1 MSFPQTSALRPLIG
15 RAVVT
20 AAQARWFGL
29 CLALLVWGGPLRV
42 TAQSNWTLIGWNNLG
57 MHCMD
62 SDYGVFSIL
71 PPYNTVHAQ
80 LINNQGKLVPNTA
93 GIGITYHAV
102 ADLDGSF
109 NSYSEGKGNFRTY
122 APALF
127 GLTLAPE
134 TGLPV
139 PGPESFSMPGRTNT
153 PQAMKYEESMKWFAA
168 YGIPITPYDDA
179 GKPNQY
185 PMMRLM
191 ATNGSGQVLAMTDIV
206 LPVSDEM
213 DCKLCHASGSGPAAE
228 PSGGWV
234 FDPHPGRD
242 YRLNILRLHD
252 EHNLTNAIYRDA
264 LATHGFSSNGL
275 LATVTANQRPI
286 LCAACHLSEA
296 LPGSGLES
304 IPPLT
309 TAMHGRHAD
318 VLDPRNGLTL
328 NATANRVG
336 CYSCHPGS
344 VTRCLR
350 GAMGKAVAADGSMM
364 MQCQSCHGTMSAVG
378 DPGRVGWLQEP
389 NCQACHV
396 GSATNSFGVIR
407 FLDALSNG
415 VLRVPSDPLF
425 ATSPHTPMT
434 NTSLYRF
441 SAGHGGIQCAACH
454 GSTHAEF
461 PSALP
466 ADNVGHIE
474 RQGHAGVLNECTAC
488 HQTMPSTRNGGPH
501 GMHQIGQSWI
511 NDHNNAAQALG
522 LNACRTCHG
531 STGQGTVLSLAFS
544 EKTITSERGTI
555 HYWKGRKVSCY
566 GCHNGMNTGDPT
578 TRGVPTITNVTGVA
592 TSGIPLN
599 LALSGPNTRIVE
611 QARHGAVALTDSLAT
626 YYPDLTFVGTDVFT
640 FAANNGYN
648 DSELGTATIVVQ
660 PNPAGVPVPES
671 AQIFALGLA
680 PTNAGLNF
688 SSSLGQAYRVES
700 STNLLEDEWVESV
713 TSLWGH
719 TDTTWA
725 PDARVFDFMRLFRVT
740 AIPAPEATPAAAD
753 SATNSTYDGG
763 WSNGSD
769 GGAGFGGWSLIVSNG
784 ASAGFFTATTANS
797 GMSMAER
804 AWGLWANSS
813 ASASAFRTLDQ
824 PLATGQALALR
835 FDNNAVQ
842 SGGQVGVSLLNAAGQ
857 ILTEFFFVGGQA
869 TYRVNDQAGSR
880 VTLIPWSNAG
890 WDLVFRMASA
900 SDYHLSCGPYIVSG
914 LLKSQSDQVVAR
926 IRLWNANAGTGSSY
940 DLYVDQV
947 RVLNP

>member
-1 MSFPQTSALRPLIG
+1 MTQTRM
-15 RAVVT
+15 
-20 AAQARWFGL
+20 RWMFLG
-29 CLALLVWGGPLRV
+29 LALLANGSPLPAG
-42 TAQSNWTLIGWNNLG
+42 AQSNWTLIGWNNLG

-62 SDYGVFSIL
+62 SDYSVFSIL
-71 PPYNTVHAQ
+71 PPYNTIHAQ
-80 LINNQGKLVPNTA
+80 LINGQGKLVTNST
-93 GIGITYHAV
+93 GIGITYHAI

-109 NSYSEGKGNFRTY
+109 NSFSEGKGNFR
-122 APALF
+122 ANAAALF
-127 GLTLAPE
+127 GLALPPE

-139 PGPESFSMPGRTNT
+139 PGPESFSMPGRTNV
-153 PQAMKYEESMKWFAA
+153 PQAMKYEASMKWFAA
-168 YGIPITPYDDA
+168 YGVPITPYDDA

-213 DCKLCHASGSGPAAE
+213 DCKLCHASGSEPAAE
-228 PSGGWV
+228 PAGGWIWAA
-234 FDPHPGRD
+234 HPGRD

-252 EHNLTNAIYRDA
+252 EHNLTNATYRAA

-275 LATVTANQRPI
+275 AATVTEAQRPI

-296 LPGSGLES
+296 LPGSGLPD

-318 VLDPRNGLTL
+318 VLDPRNGMTL
-328 NATANRVG
+328 DATANRVG

-378 DPGRVGWLQEP
+378 DPGRVGWLEEP

-396 GSATNSFGVIR
+396 GSATNTFGVIR
-407 FLDALSNG
+407 FLDAFSNG
-415 VLRVPSDPLF
+415 VLRTPSDRLF
-425 ATSPHTPMT
+425 ATSPHTPLT

-441 SAGHGGIQCAACH
+441 SAGHGGIQCSACH

-466 ADNVGHIE
+466 ADNVGNIE

-488 HQTMPSTRNGGPH
+488 HQTMPATRNGGPH

-544 EKTITSERGTI
+544 EKTITSERGNI
-555 HYWKGRKVSCY
+555 HYWKGRKVTCY

-578 TRGVPTITNVTGVA
+578 TRLVPTITNVTGVT

-611 QARHGAVALTDSLAT
+611 QARHGAVALVGTLAT
-626 YYPDLTFVGTDVFT
+626 YYPDLTFAGTDTFT

-648 DSELGTATIVVQ
+648 DSELGTATVVVHG
-660 PNPAGVPVPES
+660 NPAGVPAPEA
-671 AQIFALGLA
+671 AQIIALGLA

-688 SSSLGQAYRVES
+688 SSSLGQAYRIES
-700 STNLLEDEWVESV
+700 TTNLLEDAWVESV

-719 TDTTWA
+719 TDATWA
-725 PDARVFDFMRLFRVT
+725 PDARVFDFIRLFRVS
-740 AIPAPEATPAAAD
+740 AVPAPAISPAAAD

-763 WSNGSD
+763 WNNGSNG
-769 GGAGFGGWSLIVSNG
+769 GTGFDGWSLTVSNG
-784 ASAGFFTATTANS
+784 ASGGFFTATTAN
-797 GMSMAER
+797 GDMSMAAR
-804 AWGLWANSS
+804 AWGLWANSG
-813 ASASAFRTLDQ
+813 ATASAFRTLNQ
-824 PLATGQALALR
+824 PLTIGQALALR
-835 FDNNAVQ
+835 FDNGTVQ
-842 SGGQVGVSLLNAAGQ
+842 NGAQVGVGLLNTAGQ
-857 ILTEFFFVGGQA
+857 TLTEFFFIGGQG
-869 TYRVNDQAGSR
+869 TYRVNDRAGSR

-890 WDLVFRMASA
+890 WDLTFRMAA
-900 SDYHLSCGPYIVSG
+900 AGEYHLSCGDYVVSG
-914 LLKSQSDQVVAR
+914 LLKTQADQVVTK
-926 IRLWNANAGTGSSY
+926 IRLWNANAGSGSTA
-940 DLYVDQV
+940 DVYVDQL